1 MKRKDNSEGRI
12 TLANYIAMAGLALLL
27 TFSCL
32 GLLYKTGGEW
42 AISILVSVGITALAG
57 VLLWLMIKAKT
68 AENDLRKWRIVEYS
82 ALGLYIL
89 CAGLAFYYGGMMHF
103 FSVNSDKEE
112 IKKKANAD
120 LAKIDRMFSD
130 FQSYEDDAVAQAR
143 ASFKTFTS
151 PGIEWSD
158 ALKSFMDEKRIDSN
172 PESARMWI
180 DGRDEDL
187 KEEFNNYYD
196 QYKSERSEVKG
207 MVDGWSML
215 QIAINS
221 DEIDRLAGV
230 YAKVLSDLS
239 RKEDVNI
246 PVFHADGGE
255 YTFDGYA
262 GRDFSV
268 EGGVKSLEF
277 RKALMETQPLSFMAV
292 LVAVLVHALILF
304 NYLMAIRTDVFWS
317 KDDGQIDDDGG
328 HTL

>member
-1 MKRKDNSEGRI
+1 MKRNDKSESRI
-12 TLANYIAMAGLALLL
+12 NLANYIAMTGMALLL
-27 TFSCL
+27 IFSCL

-103 FSVNSDKEE
+103 FSINGDKEE
-112 IKKKANAD
+112 IKTKAKSD

-130 FQSYEDDAVAQAR
+130 FQSYEDEAVAQAR
-143 ASFKTFTS
+143 TSFKNITS
-151 PGIEWSD
+151 PGVEWSD
-158 ALKSFMDEKRIDSN
+158 ALTSFMEEKHIDRD

-180 DGRDEDL
+180 DRREEDL
-187 KEEFNNYYD
+187 KDEYNHYYD
-196 QYKSERSEVKG
+196 QYTSKRREVEG

-221 DEIDRLAGV
+221 DEINRLAST
-230 YAKVLSDLS
+230 YAKELSDIL
-239 RKEDVNI
+239 RKEEVNI
-246 PVFHADGGE
+246 PVFHDDRGI

-262 GRDFSV
+262 VRDFSV
-268 EGGVKSLEF
+268 EGGVDSLEF
-277 RKALMETQPLSFMAV
+277 RKALMESTSCNFMAV

-317 KDDGQIDDDGG
+317 KDDGQIDDGG